1 MLGPNKKLNSKL
13 IEILDFCA
21 ISTILWSVTISFLI
35 DQIVKSGYMP
45 NATVLIRFSFF
56 CVFISVAAGY
66 RLIKPYGM
74 LALLAGRNFIHALI
88 SVTAILLSLASF
100 VLTFKNYDLN
110 NLSFLVAAVY
120 LVVFLWGL
128 WSKHVSEDAKAGYLN
143 KWLVASLVLAAL
155 LIPLA
160 APKYLNSESY
170 LNFQEL
176 KSIPLP
182 TNKAI
187 EDQADGWETFHFSN
201 ADSSPIF
208 ANVDYAKTRF
218 NDLNLSYYR
227 LVKSDQGITFS
238 FNLLG
243 KNKSPAC
250 LLVDYKADFNGLAT
264 CVDHLQGKST
274 KADTKENIDRL
285 LDLSY
290 VNDQEVRARLLLDRD
305 RLATARTMI
314 KPFLSSTHPLLAD
327 MLVRGAI
334 YHHYN
339 AILQTMYL
347 AHSPLDYLG
356 NQYGLGPLLLVKGVS
371 KLFHLKNFDALY
383 FSITLSSIM
392 VLLALL
398 FTIKDPKHKSLVLFG
413 FSMSVLVTYGVSNI
427 IAPMLYFSRYLPII
441 LIAIYLFSVSVRD
454 DHKYGRF
461 GPLLFFVL
469 MIVNALYSFEYGLI
483 MGLAVLAVGVL
494 YKDKFYC
501 AASLTSLMTSI
512 LVKLFLTKSLF
523 AGMSFIN
530 SIAGIGMD
538 GSLGPISTL
547 YIIGTIGL
555 ILMMH
560 RIKENTP
567 VSKELQ
573 LLFYITIALGFK
585 LAWTGAGNHIGA
597 LFLLAALF
605 LAATAKHQFLLIPGV
620 ALLRSMYI
628 FTNILILLISFINIG
643 YAQKIPSYHFESLK
657 YTKSE
662 FSDLFKISEVMNEK
676 VSAFKAIFRGG
687 DLVLSKNDDLLAL
700 STEQLITKPNQNV
713 STNIN
718 YQIDE
723 LHIFNT
729 YIKGERVVVDKSILR
744 SDEYDYVATHYLN
757 VNKKTDDYIYAY
769 AAEVRKFNRVYRKL
783 LNAGFVECQSNDYF
797 LALCRK

>member
-1 MLGPNKKLNSKL
+1 MLSPNKKITSKL

-21 ISTILWSVTISFLI
+21 ILAILWSVTISFLI

-74 LALLAGRNFIHALI
+74 LALLSGRNFAHGLI
-88 SVTAILLSLASF
+88 SITAIILSLTSF

-120 LVVFLWGL
+120 LVVFLWGF
-128 WSKHVSEDAKAGYLN
+128 WSNHASEDVKDGYLN
-143 KWLVASLVLAAL
+143 KWVVAILVLAAL
-155 LIPLA
+155 LIPLS

-182 TNKAI
+182 TNKDL
-187 EDQADGWETFHFSN
+187 EDQADGWETFKFSN
-201 ADSSPIF
+201 AQSSAIL
-208 ANVDYAKTRF
+208 ANVDYAKARF

-227 LVKSDQGITFS
+227 LVKSDQGLTFS
-238 FNLLG
+238 FNLLS

-290 VNDQEVRARLLLDRD
+290 VNDSEVRAKLLSDRD
-305 RLATARTMI
+305 KLATPRVMV
-314 KPFLSSTHPLLAD
+314 KPLLSPIHPLLAD

-347 AHSPLDYLG
+347 AHSPIDYLG

-371 KLFHLKNFDALY
+371 ELFHLKNFDALY
-383 FSITLSSIM
+383 FSITFSSIV
-392 VLLALL
+392 VLLTLL
-398 FTIKDPKHKSLVLFG
+398 LAIKDLKHRSLVLFG
-413 FSMSVLVTYGVSNI
+413 FSMSVLVTYGISNI
-427 IAPMLYFSRYLPII
+427 IAPMLYFSRYIPII
-441 LIAIYLFSVSVRD
+441 FISMYLFSLALRD
-454 DHKYGRF
+454 DNKNGRVGAF
-461 GPLLFFVL
+461 LFFVL
-469 MIVNALYSFEYGLI
+469 MIVNALYSFEYGLVI
-483 MGLAVLAVGVL
+483 GLAVLAVGVK
-494 YKDKFYC
+494 YKDKIYC
-501 AASLTSLMTSI
+501 IVSLISLLTSI
-512 LVKLFLTKSLF
+512 VVKFFLTQSLF

-538 GSLGPISTL
+538 GSMGPISTL
-547 YIIGTIGL
+547 FAVGIVAL
-555 ILMMH
+555 MLMMY
-560 RIKENTP
+560 RINQNSS

-573 LLFYITIALGFK
+573 LLFYIVIALGFK
-585 LAWTGAGNHIGA
+585 LAWTGSGNHIGA
-597 LFLLAALF
+597 LFLLSALL
-605 LAATAKHQFLLIPGV
+605 LAATAQHQFLVIPGV
-620 ALLRSMYI
+620 ASLRKLYVFI
-628 FTNILILLISFINIG
+628 NVLILLITFINIG
-643 YAQKIPSYHFESLK
+643 YIQKIPSYHFHSLK
-657 YTKSE
+657 YTQSS
-662 FSDLFKISEVMNEK
+662 FSDFFKISEVMNEK
-676 VSAFKAIFRGG
+676 VSAFKTIFREG

-723 LHIFNT
+723 LHILNT
-729 YIKGERVVVDKSILR
+729 YIKGERVIVDKSLLR
-744 SDEYDYVATHYLN
+744 DDEYDYVATHYLN

-769 AAEVRKFNRVYRKL
+769 AAEVRKFNRVYRQL
-783 LNAGFVECQSNDYF
+783 LNTSFVECQSNDYF
-797 LALCRK
+797 LVLCRK